1 MRVFAIFVFFLS
13 LYLANLIDIQE
24 SYLPIFN
31 LESGFYKCDSIDI
44 IISIGDPNATIYYT
58 LDGSLPTVNS
68 QVYKYPIT
76 LKNKSF
82 KENLYSNIKR
92 VSPDRNYTPKEKVKK
107 ANIIRAMAK
116 LSNETFTPIIS
127 KTYFVGLNRKALYGD
142 VPIISIITDPKNLFD
157 YEKGIYTMGK
167 FYDDW
172 IAEDPKNKEMPG
184 YNQKG
189 NFNIK
194 GRESERPASIEYFP
208 ADENREGFNEN
219 AGIRIMGGVSR
230 SFIQKS
236 FRVIFR
242 DDYGKKNLKYE
253 LIPGNKRVDGK
264 GIVKKYKSFNIRN
277 GGNDY
282 ETTKI
287 RDTTLQYFISN
298 RNIGTQKS
306 EIVVVFLEG
315 EYWGV
320 YNLMENYDEHYI
332 SNNYDIDKDNVI
344 IIKKRKVEAGVE
356 DDIDLFNQAIDF
368 IINEDMSNPSNYDKA
383 SKLLDLETYAIYC
396 AFNIYI
402 GNKDGIFQNNNW
414 SMWRVREPVQNVLN
428 ADGKWRILLFDNELS
443 TSLFGDGRD
452 YNRTIL
458 SDIFN
463 ENSKIAKN
471 FGTKLLISLLKN
483 SAFKNMFINA
493 LSDIRNIDFEEN
505 RVYEH
510 IEKINK
516 IIEPLMRDDF
526 IRFGPDWVLYGP
538 EEYFQ
543 RQINIFKSWLFCRY
557 DTFLTII
564 AKNLEFKPPVEVLI
578 TSNNFDKGSFL
589 VNNGWKSFEKEYKGL
604 YFSENIL
611 YLSPK
616 DYKGKFEYWR
626 VKNCKLAGN
635 SKEISF
641 ISTNANLAINPL
653 EGCTVKAYYK

>member
-1 MRVFAIFVFFLS
+1 MRLFAIFVFFLS

-24 SYLPIFN
+24 NYLPIFN

-428 ADGKWRILLFDNELS
+428 ADGKWRMLLFDNELS

-483 SAFKNMFINA
+483 SAFKNIFINA
-493 LSDIRNIDFEEN
+493 LSDKRC
-505 RVYEH
+505 
-510 IEKINK
+510 K
-516 IIEPLMRDDF
+516 
-526 IRFGPDWVLYGP
+526 
-538 EEYFQ
+538 
-543 RQINIFKSWLFCRY
+543 
-557 DTFLTII
+557 
-564 AKNLEFKPPVEVLI
+564 KN
-578 TSNNFDKGSFL
+578 
-589 VNNGWKSFEKEYKGL
+589 
-604 YFSENIL
+604 
-611 YLSPK
+611 
-616 DYKGKFEYWR
+616 
-626 VKNCKLAGN
+626 
-635 SKEISF
+635 
-641 ISTNANLAINPL
+641 
-653 EGCTVKAYYK
+653 